1 MTTSITSSSITTTD
15 LTVDSADNLLK
26 VDPATNRVGIGTA
39 TPINLLHVKSAVNN
53 GSVITLESTATDSYP
68 FLRLKNDA
76 REYQITNHGPLGDK
90 YTIYDGTAGAH
101 RFVIDTNGNV
111 GIGTTSPESQLTIN
125 RSNSALYSTL
135 RFTNSGA
142 SGRQFEIGL
151 GGSTAAASFA
161 NNLYFY
167 DSTASSNRMVITSS
181 GYVGIGTSAPSKSL
195 TVATPQTA
203 NTVMEVL
210 RLTGS
215 GTYNSSGS
223 SEAGAGVSFGQYSGT
238 YPTWNLGQISG
249 VRSGAGWSGALI
261 FSTNSGS
268 TETSITER
276 MRIDSSGNVII
287 GDVNTEGYKLEVV
300 SDNAANNL
308 MVHKKNAVGPG
319 LATNIAMQVTQTN
332 GQSARLA
339 ELGADF
345 ESGWGG
351 SLHFSTKN
359 NNGSPNNST
368 TERMRIDYDGRI
380 TMPYQPSFCA
390 GVGSSY
396 TLVNFAQ
403 KINHSHEFSDIGGH
417 YNNTNN
423 RFTAPVAGNY
433 FFWHRMNFGNAGTG
447 NVEAKI
453 YINGVERFRDYE
465 YAGGTSQYNNSLA
478 LGTYYMNA
486 GDYAEPWSHVNNTPQ
501 PTLVGS
507 TTIQISTFGG
517 WLNT

>member
-1 MTTSITSSSITTTD
+1 MALVLD
-15 LTVDSADNLLK
+15 GDNGIVGVL
-26 VDPATNRVGIGTA
+26 ATNADGDVIIDTNTFFVDAPNDRVGIGTT
-39 TPINLLHVKSAVNN
+39 TPQEKLQVYGNIHVGTGEPADYNHISFER
-53 GSVITLESTATDSYP
+53 ESGADVGAIGWHSDNMFYVAGHPSFGPGAGNTVRVYGFGAD
-68 FLRLKNDA
+68 LRL
-76 REYQITNHGPLGDK
+76 GDNANGDVLTVK
-90 YTIYDGTAGAH
+90 Y
-101 RFVIDTNGNV
+101 TNGNV
-111 GIGTTSPESQLTIN
+111 GIGTTNPGKKLDVNGEARITTGLTITPAT
-125 RSNSALYSTL
+125 STVYATDSTL
-135 RFTNSGA
+135 SSYATGNGVYLNGHADGWLRLNGSGA
-142 SGRQFEIGL
+142 NRASLDVWGENY
-151 GGSTAAASFA
+151 AA
-161 NNLYFY
+161 
-167 DSTASSNRMVITSS
+167 
-181 GYVGIGTSAPSKSL
+181 P
-195 TVATPQTA
+195 
-203 NTVMEVL
+203 
-210 RLTGS
+210 
-215 GTYNSSGS
+215 
-223 SEAGAGVSFGQYSGT
+223 FGD
-238 YPTWNLGQISG
+238 
-249 VRSGAGWSGALI
+249 
-261 FSTNSGS
+261 
-268 TETSITER
+268 SITFRTGGTADR
-276 MRIDSSGNVII
+276 MIVNASGNVII
-287 GDVNTEGYKLEVV
+287 GDLNTEGYKLEVV

-339 ELGADF
+339 EIGADF

-351 SLHFSTKN
+351 SLHFATKN

-368 TERMRIDYDGRI
+368 TERMRIDYDGRV

-390 GVGSSY
+390 GVGSNY

-465 YAGGTSQYNNSLA
+465 YAGGSGQYNNSLA

-501 PTLVGS
+501 PTLIGS